1 MSAASG
7 RPRRGPLV
15 TSARALTWPLAL
27 ATGILGT
34 IWRLVAAVFSSRPLA
49 RLRAYAT
56 GWGDYLLWR
65 QDRIPP
71 LSGNPQYLNESA
83 GNWHE
88 ARRRLAKSSTAM
100 WAWIGIVVFVY
111 IGLAAQAGW
120 IARGFETAVD
130 KDHVYRAP
138 QWFSGP
144 YFLGTDQLG
153 LDVWKL
159 VLRGTTT
166 ALWIGAIAATLS
178 CVIGTVLGALA
189 GYFGRWVDVLIVW
202 IYTTLESIPYL
213 LLLLAISYAL
223 KSNPSFGEWYGDTF
237 LATKLGISVGLFRLV
252 VTLGLT
258 SWVGVCR
265 TVRGE
270 MLRHRDRD
278 YVTAAKALGIPTT
291 RIIFRHLVPNVFHLV
306 LVSYSLLFVSS
317 IKSEVILSFLGL
329 GLDPGEASWGQ
340 MIGQARLELLRSPD
354 PVWWQLTAATVFMFF
369 LVLCVNLFSDALRD
383 ALDPKLKH

>member
-1 MSAASG
+1 M
-7 RPRRGPLV
+7 
-15 TSARALTWPLAL
+15 
-27 ATGILGT
+27 
-34 IWRLVAAVFSSRPLA
+34 
-49 RLRAYAT
+49 
-56 GWGDYLLWR
+56 
-65 QDRIPP
+65 
-71 LSGNPQYLNESA
+71 
-83 GNWHE
+83 
-88 ARRRLAKSSTAM
+88 
-100 WAWIGIVVFVY
+100 
-111 IGLAAQAGW
+111 
-120 IARGFETAVD
+120 
-130 KDHVYRAP
+130 
-138 QWFSGP
+138 
-144 YFLGTDQLG
+144 G

-159 VLRGTTT
+159 ALRGTTT

-223 KSNPSFGEWYGDTF
+223 KSNPDFGKWYGDTF
-237 LATKLGISVGLFRLV
+237 LARRLGISVGLFRLV

-278 YVTAAKALGIPTT
+278 YVTAARALGIPTT

-306 LVSYSLLFVSS
+306 LVSFSLLFVGS

-340 MIGQARLELLRSPD
+340 MIAQAKLELLRSPD
-354 PVWWQLTAATVFMFF
+354 PVWWQLTGATVFMFF
-369 LVLCVNLFSDALRD
+369 LVLCVNLFADALRD